1 VSLDSDRLNEA
12 TEARDRLLDLQ
23 HEVERARS
31 DYHHAIRRLHAAGGS
46 LREIADCLGL
56 SHQRVHQI
64 VEAPAGERGP
74 RKLPLPPMFGRGRR
88 GRGGRMFT
96 RFTGRARIVVVR
108 AQEEARALG
117 HNYIGTEHLLLGLL
131 RVEEGAA
138 ARALTGLGVTLDAAR
153 AEAER
158 LIGRGGGE
166 RPGRIPFTPRSKR
179 VLELALKEALAL
191 GHDYIGTEHILLG
204 LLAEGEGVA
213 VEILG
218 TLNAAPESIRAK
230 LNELLAA

>member
-1 VSLDSDRLNEA
+1 MPLDPDRLNEA

-31 DYHHAIRRLHAAGGS
+31 DYHHAIRRLHAGGGS

-64 VEAPAGERGP
+64 VEAAAGERGV
-74 RKLPLPPMFGRGRR
+74 RALPLPHIFGRGRR
-88 GRGGRMFT
+88 GRGGQMFT
-96 RFTGRARIVVVR
+96 RFTGRARDVVVH

-117 HNYIGTEHLLLGLL
+117 HSYIGTEHLLLGLL
-131 RVEEGAA
+131 RVEEGVAA
-138 ARALTGLGVTLDAAR
+138 LALGRLGITLDAVR
-153 AEAER
+153 AEVER
-158 LIGRGGGE
+158 VIGRGDGE
-166 RPGRIPFTPRSKR
+166 RFGRVPFTPRSKK
-179 VLELALKEALAL
+179 VLELALKEALAA

-204 LLAEGEGVA
+204 LLTEGKGVA
-213 VEILG
+213 VEVLG
-218 TLNAAPESIRAK
+218 TLNATPEQIRAK